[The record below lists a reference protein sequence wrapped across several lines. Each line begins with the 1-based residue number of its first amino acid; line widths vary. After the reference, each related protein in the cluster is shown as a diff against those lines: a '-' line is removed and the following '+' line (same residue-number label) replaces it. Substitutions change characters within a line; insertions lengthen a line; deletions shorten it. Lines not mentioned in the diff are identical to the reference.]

1 MIRMPRVSLPIQ
13 LLLSYL
19 LVIALGAVPIF
30 LYLQIE
36 MLDELLLSRAQEL
49 ASQGQRLSQTLSTL
63 HIAERYAVMTQF
75 AVLTGERLSYIGP
88 SGVVLFDSE
97 ADVQAMENHLARPEV
112 QIATGQLPRPKTGI
126 ELALNGV
133 GAARRVSETTRA
145 ETLYVA
151 LIVPP
156 PPGRTGSGDV
166 LRLAH
171 RVASLH
177 ALSLRTLEFSRNS
190 QAMAVTVAVLLSL
203 VSALIFSRPLQQL
216 VHKATLM
223 AEGDFTVHFEP
234 QRDDEVGDL
243 AVVLDRLAV
252 ELRKRIAGSRS
263 GEAMLAQ
270 LVEALTL
277 PVVVV
282 EPDGELIA
290 LNGPGRRLLHMGAL
304 EIGKIA
310 AELVNQ
316 EEFRQA
322 RNLAER
328 EGEPEWLELRIQGAP
343 GERVSCLL
351 HVLKRPGAVSLCAL
365 LGSDRSGQYGF
376 VAPDPMSVRPMP
388 LAEMVA
394 LSRAQVQACGIS
406 QTVHFQSS
414 LPQVRVAEVEE
425 RLLWG
430 TFLVLSS
437 LRETHGQGELE
448 ARFELDPSYVTL
460 ELGEATCPAGVVLV
474 IRALWEPI
482 GGFISAADRRV
493 QLRWPRA

>member
-1 MIRMPRVSLPIQ
+1 MLRMPRVSLPIQ

-30 LYLQIE
+30 LYLRIE
-36 MLDELLLSRAQEL
+36 MFDELILSRAQEL
-49 ASQGQRLSQTLSTL
+49 ASQGQRLSQTMSALP
-63 HIAERYAVMTQF
+63 IAERYG
-75 AVLTGERLSYIGP
+75 VLSQYSALSGERLTYIGP

-97 ADVQAMENHLARPEV
+97 VDIQKMSNHLVRPEV
-112 QIATGQLPRPKTGI
+112 QIATGQLPRPETGI
-126 ELALNGV
+126 ALRVTGM
-133 GAARRVSETTRA
+133 GAALRVSESTGL

-151 LIVPP
+151 LSVPP

-171 RVASLH
+171 RVQVIH
-177 ALSLRTLEFSRNS
+177 ELSMRTLDFARNS

-203 VSALIFSRPLQQL
+203 VSAVIFARPLQQL
-216 VHKATLM
+216 VRKATEM
-223 AEGDFTVHFEP
+223 AEGDFTVHFEA

-243 AVVLDRLAV
+243 ALALDRLAV
-252 ELRKRIAGSRS
+252 ELRRRIAGSRT

-270 LVEALTL
+270 LVEALTV

-290 LNGPGRRLLHMGAL
+290 LNGPGRRLLHLGAL
-304 EIGKIA
+304 ELGRLA
-310 AELVNQ
+310 TELVSQ
-316 EEFRQA
+316 DEFREA
-322 RNLAER
+322 RRRAER
-328 EGEPEWLELRIQGAP
+328 EGEPEWLELRIAGAP

-365 LGSDRSGQYGF
+365 LGSDRAGQYGF
-376 VAPDPMSVRPMP
+376 VAPDPGSVRPIQ
-388 LAEMVA
+388 LTDLLDSTTARV
-394 LSRAQVQACGIS
+394 RDCGIPHS
-406 QTVHFQSS
+406 LSLQGA

-430 TFLVLSS
+430 TFLTLAS
-437 LRETHGQGELE
+437 LNPVEPSGRLE
-448 ARFELDPSYVTL
+448 GRIELDPSYVTI
-460 ELGEATCPAGVVLV
+460 ELGEASCPAGVLLV

-482 GGFISAADRRV
+482 GGFISSADRHI